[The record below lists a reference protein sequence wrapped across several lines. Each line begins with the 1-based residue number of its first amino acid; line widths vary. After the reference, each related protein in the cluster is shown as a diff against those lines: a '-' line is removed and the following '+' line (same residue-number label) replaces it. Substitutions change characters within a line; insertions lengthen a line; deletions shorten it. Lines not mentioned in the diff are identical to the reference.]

1 MISIFQLRL
10 ASTLANVSIESR
22 QRDPQLD
29 NIGKEISVTL
39 GNYSP
44 TRISWFRSV
53 WNRDNWNSVP
63 AFPPKIFIRKPRIV
77 APFFFFLSISFSCQS
92 RPFYRVDTLYKIDPC
107 SSFFSF
113 LLLSFF
119 FSFFLRTNINFPQA
133 WKIDSESF
141 IQPVV
146 VVSDKFFIASKECL
160 VWFVRGTKMSG
171 QILDEIRFREIWSW
185 HNLRLIRIFVFP
197 FFSQFK
203 YSLIFP
209 FILFPKL
216 CTISLKRVVKKF
228 GRNF

>member
-77 APFFFFLSISFSCQS
+77 APFFFFLSILHILQTFQIGCEQL
-92 RPFYRVDTLYKIDPC
+92 DTQ
-107 SSFFSF
+107 FFANK
-113 LLLSFF
+113 L
-119 FSFFLRTNINFPQA
+119 
-133 WKIDSESF
+133 
-141 IQPVV
+141 IQWIV
-146 VVSDKFFIASKECL
+146 KL
-160 VWFVRGTKMSG
+160 FV
-171 QILDEIRFREIWSW
+171 
-185 HNLRLIRIFVFP
+185 
-197 FFSQFK
+197 
-203 YSLIFP
+203 Y
-209 FILFPKL
+209 ILFSYYNWKSIVTY
-216 CTISLKRVVKKF
+216 TIL
-228 GRNF
+228 

>member
-77 APFFFFLSISFSCQS
+77 APFFFFLIHLILMPISS
-92 RPFYRVDTLYKIDPC
+92 
-107 SSFFSF
+107 
-113 LLLSFF
+113 LLSSWYFVQDWPVFLFFF
-119 FSFFLRTNINFPQA
+119 FSPSLFFLFFLRTNINFPQA

>member
-1 MISIFQLRL
+1 MYRSSRVKGIHN
-10 ASTLANVSIESR
+10 ST
-22 QRDPQLD
+22 
-29 NIGKEISVTL
+29 ISVRRYQL
-39 GNYSP
+39 HSVIIHRRG
-44 TRISWFRSV
+44 FRDFARSGIETIGIPFLL
-53 WNRDNWNSVP
+53 SL
-63 AFPPKIFIRKPRIV
+63 PRSLSGSHESSL
-77 APFFFFLSISFSCQS
+77 PFFFFLSISFSCQS